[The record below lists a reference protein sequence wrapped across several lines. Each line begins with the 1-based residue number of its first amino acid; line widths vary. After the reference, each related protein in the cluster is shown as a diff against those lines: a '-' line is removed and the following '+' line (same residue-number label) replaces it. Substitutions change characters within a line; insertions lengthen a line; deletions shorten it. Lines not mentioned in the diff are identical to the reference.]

1 MKKVFGRLLVF
12 LLIAAAAAWLLY
24 PVVSNQMARWND
36 ANQMKAYHRAVR
48 EKTAEEIEADFEETV
63 YYKTDHIH
71 TFTHGDVNN
80 DGMIDIKDATEI
92 QRYAAQF
99 IELDSTALAA
109 ADVSG
114 DGNVT
119 IADATKIQ
127 RYIAKLINELVTV
140 ST

>member
-1 MKKVFGRLLVF
+1 
-12 LLIAAAAAWLLY
+12 
-24 PVVSNQMARWND
+24 
-36 ANQMKAYHRAVR
+36 
-48 EKTAEEIEADFEETV
+48 
-63 YYKTDHIH
+63 
-71 TFTHGDVNN
+71 
-80 DGMIDIKDATEI
+80 MIDIKDATEI

-140 ST
+140 NT